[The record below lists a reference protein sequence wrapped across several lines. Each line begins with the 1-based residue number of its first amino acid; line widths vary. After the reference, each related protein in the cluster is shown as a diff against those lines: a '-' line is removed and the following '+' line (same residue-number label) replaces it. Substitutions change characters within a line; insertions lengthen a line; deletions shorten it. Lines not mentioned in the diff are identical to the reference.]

1 MRDEVADP
9 LPSPTDAVAVRSLP
23 PRPELAAR
31 ALVATAAVYGGYA
44 LIGLVG
50 VPGELRYLALVASF
64 YLLPGYVMRGD
75 PERARTWQVGPDGVI
90 PRWSWRGARW
100 AAVLALAVFPPFV
113 FVFWWFYA
121 DVCHGH
127 LGVLAPVLWIEG
139 LTPAEGGLSRYLE
152 RLCVPHEGGFFPGAL
167 RFPEEWTRW
176 GGLGIAVAA
185 AVEVFAIALPEEVFH
200 RGFLMSACE
209 ERWRPTRR
217 VLGAPLGMA
226 AVIASFVFAVGH
238 LVGMAELA
246 RLATFF
252 PALAF
257 SWLWRRSGSLWA
269 PALFHAAANLLMA
282 LLLASTFPRGG

>member
-1 MRDEVADP
+1 MAELLAK
-9 LPSPTDAVAVRSLP
+9 PTDEPARIDLGTPLP

-31 ALVATAAVYGGYA
+31 ALVVTAAVYVGYA
-44 LIGLVG
+44 LLGLVG
-50 VPGELRYLALVASF
+50 IPGELRYLALVASF
-64 YLLPGYVMRGD
+64 YLLPGWVLRDD
-75 PERARTWQVGPDGVI
+75 PERARRWQVGPDGVI

-100 AAVLALAVFPPFV
+100 AAVLAVVVFPPFV
-113 FVFWWFYA
+113 LAFWWFYA
-121 DVCHGH
+121 EVCHGR
-127 LGVLAPVLWIEG
+127 LDVLAPVLWAEG
-139 LTPAEGGLSRYLE
+139 LTPAEGGLARYLE
-152 RLCVPHEGGFFPGAL
+152 RLCLPYEGGFFPRSL
-167 RFPEEWTRW
+167 QLPEEWLRW
-176 GGLGIAVAA
+176 GGLGIVVAI
-185 AVEVFAIALPEEVFH
+185 AVELFAIALPEEVFH

-217 VLGAPLGMA
+217 ILGAPIGMA
-226 AVIASFVFAVGH
+226 AVVASFVFALGH

-282 LLLASTFPRGG
+282 ALLASTFPR